1 MQHLCFNAKPTK
13 QSQRE
18 RSLRAR
24 RRWLITAWLSLLP
37 ILGIAAVPA
46 RAQGYPARP
55 VRIIADSAPGSAIDA
70 TLRIIADGLTRVWG
84 QQAVLINQPGA
95 GGAIAARAAAA
106 AAPDGY
112 TLSMPALSAFVAA
125 PGAAANLPIE
135 VPRDFAP
142 IGYLGGAP
150 MFITAAPRLG
160 VKTLPELI
168 ALARERPGELAYGTN
183 GPGRL
188 THLTGELLQ
197 SRTGIK
203 LLMVPYSGGTAQV
216 LNDVMGGRIPLVFE
230 AYSGIAGAIDAGTVR
245 PLAVASSKRLADFPD
260 LPTVAETIPGFEAG
274 GWQVLVAP
282 AGTPDAIVQ
291 KANADLIKALGDP
304 ETRQRLARLGRDER
318 PLSPAETLAF
328 IQGEQ
333 RKWAPIQQQIG
344 GAH

>member
-1 MQHLCFNAKPTK
+1 MRRQ
-13 QSQRE
+13 
-18 RSLRAR
+18 R
-24 RRWLITAWLSLLP
+24 RRLIAALLSLLP
-37 ILGIAAVPA
+37 MMLGMAAIPA
-46 RAQGYPARP
+46 QAQDYPGRP
-55 VRIIADSAPGSAIDA
+55 VRIISDSAPGSAIDA
-70 TLRIIADGLTRVWG
+70 TGRIIADGLTRVWG

-112 TLSMPALSAFVAA
+112 TLAMLALSVFVAA
-125 PGAAANLPIE
+125 PGAAANLPVQ

-142 IGYLGGAP
+142 IGYLGGSP
-150 MFITAAPRLG
+150 MFITAARWLG

-197 SRTGIK
+197 SRTGIR

-230 AYSGIAGAIDAGTVR
+230 AHSGVAGAIQAGTVL
-245 PLAVASSKRLADFPD
+245 PLAVASAKRLANFPD
-260 LPTVAETIPGFEAG
+260 LPTVAETVPGFEAG

-282 AGTPDAIVQ
+282 VGTPDAIVQ
-291 KANADLIKALGDP
+291 KANADVIKALSDP
-304 ETRQRLARLGRDER
+304 ETRHRLARLNRDER
-318 PLSPAETLAF
+318 LLSSAETVEF
-328 IQGEQ
+328 VQSEQ
-333 RKWAPIQQQIG
+333 RKWAPIQRQIG